1 MRCSLGALPRLHRL
15 TLRPARLV
23 ASPGRLQDYLAFQK
37 DAADV
42 LSAHK
47 LSHDD
52 CVAKMRLM
60 SLAALGAESASGNL
74 PYALIRETL
83 QVSAEEV
90 ERWIVKAIG
99 AKVLEA
105 KMDQVREAV
114 LITRCLHRV
123 FGKQQWV
130 DLRAKLRAWRDNVAS
145 VSATV
150 ASTRNGEQLVG
161 APAVKV

>member
-1 MRCSLGALPRLHRL
+1 M
-15 TLRPARLV
+15 
-23 ASPGRLQDYLAFQK
+23 QDYLAFHK

-42 LSAHK
+42 LAAHK

-52 CVAKMRLM
+52 CMAKMRLM
-60 SLAALGAESASGNL
+60 SLAALGTESASGNL

-83 QVSAEEV
+83 QVPTEEV

-105 KMDQVREAV
+105 KMDQVREVV

-123 FGKQQWV
+123 FSTQQWV

-145 VSATV
+145 VSAQS
-150 ASTRNGEQLVG
+150 ATRAAELLPGG
-161 APAVKV
+161 PAVKV